1 MKLKRN
7 EIIGLVLVAVGLIA
21 LVLLLPG
28 LVGRPGPAP
37 MRVLFGW
44 GAIIVVLAFI
54 LGGLAV
60 FLSNRMGWEIRWLTI
75 AGGELI
81 FLALVTAAHLAARD
95 PLTAA
100 LAGNGGGLLGW
111 AARDA
116 LRSVMP
122 QRAAWA
128 ITVLVFGAG
137 LVLLWLGLPER
148 WTGAVKLRVRRLRDA
163 AAVWWAVHVRSGQ
176 PDDEME
182 ALPDGR
188 ATDSSEMLDRA
199 VLTPLRRIALI
210 VAALWPWR
218 RQALD
223 AEDELIDEPP
233 LSYPRALVP
242 IPEAAA
248 VVAMAERATAAVA
261 KGKKKPAAK
270 AKTPPAKAVKGD
282 GHAVPDDG
290 RPASLPPMSLL
301 RPDPHNRNA
310 QSDAKQR
317 AQLLKQALAEFGVPV
332 EVVSIKEGPTVTQF
346 GLEPGE
352 IVKELRGGEVLRRR
366 VSVHSIERLS
376 NDLALTLSAASI
388 RIEAPVPGR
397 PYVGIEIPNST
408 KTMVSLRSVL
418 KSPEFAKV
426 TSPLAIALGRDV
438 AGDPLVADLARLP
451 HLLIAGATGSG
462 KSVCINAVISS
473 MLMNNGP
480 ERVRFLMVDPKMVEL
495 PAYNG
500 IPHLYGQVIT
510 DPSQVTG
517 ALAWLTLQMD
527 DRYRAFAAR
536 GVRNIEEYNRRVAHT
551 RTAEPLPYIV
561 LIIDELADLMMTAA
575 FDIERQICRLGQM
588 SRATGIHLVLAT
600 QRPSVDVI
608 TGLIKANFPARIAFA
623 VTSQID
629 SRVILDTPGAERLL
643 GRGDML
649 FMAPDSAKLARI
661 QGCYVSDQEIDG
673 IVEFWKGN
681 RSESGLSED
690 AEAPWAGLVMAGENG
705 KDDMLERA
713 LELLQSKHQMS
724 TSMLQRQLRIG
735 YPRAARLME
744 QLEEMG
750 AVGPDEGGGRQPRSA
765 DAARRDGVAGNGR
778 AGEWVKG

>member
-1 MKLKRN
+1 VKLTRN
-7 EIIGLVLVAVGLIA
+7 EIIGLVLLAVGLIA

-28 LVGRPGPAP
+28 LVGGPGPAP

-44 GAIIVVLAFI
+44 GAVLVVLALI
-54 LGGLAV
+54 LGGVAML
-60 FLSNRMGWEIRWLTI
+60 LSNRMGWEIRWLTI
-75 AGGELI
+75 AGGELM
-81 FLALVTAAHLAARD
+81 FLALVTAAHLATRD

-116 LRSVMP
+116 LQSVMP

-128 ITVLVFGAG
+128 VTVVVFGAG
-137 LVLLWLGLPER
+137 LFLLWLGLPER
-148 WTGAVKLRVRRLRDA
+148 WTGAVKLRARRLRDA
-163 AAVWWAVHVRSGQ
+163 AAVWWAVHVRPGQ

-182 ALPDGR
+182 ALPDGGT
-188 ATDSSEMLDRA
+188 TDSFETLDRA
-199 VLTPLRRIALI
+199 VLKPLRLPLRRIVLI
-210 VAALWPWR
+210 VAALWPWH

-223 AEDELIDEPP
+223 AEDELIEEPL
-233 LSYPRALVP
+233 LSYPRPLVP

-248 VVAMAERATAAVA
+248 VAAMAERATAAVA

-282 GHAVPDDG
+282 GRTVPDDG

-301 RPDPHNRNA
+301 RADPHNRNA

-426 TSPLAIALGRDV
+426 TSPLAVALGRDV

-575 FDIERQICRLGQM
+575 FDVERQICRLGQM

-629 SRVILDTPGAERLL
+629 SRVILDTPGAEKLL

-681 RSESGLSED
+681 RSTSSLLED
-690 AEAPWAGLVMAGENG
+690 AEAPWAGLVMAAENG
-705 KDDMLERA
+705 KDELLERA
-713 LELLQSKHQMS
+713 LELLQTKHQIS

-735 YPRAARLME
+735 YPRAARLVE

-750 AVGPDEGGGRQPRSA
+750 AVGPDEGGGRSREVLT
-765 DAARRDGVAGNGR
+765 RREAVEG
-778 AGEWVKG
+778 

>member
-1 MKLKRN
+1 VKLTRS
-7 EIIGLVLVAVGLIA
+7 EIGGLVVTGAGLIA
-21 LVLLLPG
+21 LMLLLPG
-28 LVGRPGPAP
+28 LAGRPGPAV

-44 GAIIVVLAFI
+44 GAILVVLGLVI
-54 LGGLAV
+54 GGLVV
-60 FLSNRMGWEIRWLTI
+60 FLSHRLGWEIRWLLV

-81 FLALVTAAHLAARD
+81 FLASLTAIHLSFSD
-95 PLTAA
+95 PLAAA
-100 LAGNGGGLLGW
+100 LAGEGGGLLGW

-116 LRSVMP
+116 LRSVLP
-122 QRAAWA
+122 EALAWGVVASVFAAGIW
-128 ITVLVFGAG
+128 LV
-137 LVLLWLGLPER
+137 WLGLPEE
-148 WTGAVKLRVRRLRDA
+148 WTDAVRLRAWRLRDA
-163 AAVWWAVHVRSGQ
+163 ARVWWAVHVRSAQ
-176 PDDEME
+176 PDAEMAE
-182 ALPDGR
+182 LDDR
-188 ATDSSEMLDRA
+188 VDSSPDLLDRI
-199 VLTPLRRIALI
+199 LWTPVRRIVLI
-210 VAALWPWR
+210 GAAFWPWR
-218 RQALD
+218 GRAVEEE
-223 AEDELIDEPP
+223 AELSDEPP
-233 LSYPRALVP
+233 LTYPRPQAPVP
-242 IPEAAA
+242 EPAAA
-248 VVAMAERATAAVA
+248 ATPSVSAATKA
-261 KGKKKPAAK
+261 KKKAASKAK
-270 AKTPPAKAVKGD
+270 ASAVKGSKAD
-282 GHAVPDDG
+282 GPLPPDDG

-301 RPDPHNRNA
+301 RADPASRGA
-310 QSDAKQR
+310 PSDARQR
-317 AQLLKQALAEFGVPV
+317 AQLLKQSLAEFGVPV

-352 IVKELRGGEVLRRR
+352 IVKELRGGEVMRRR

-376 NDLALTLSAASI
+376 NDLALTLAAASI

-397 PYVGIEIPNST
+397 PYVGIEIPNAT

-418 KSPEFAKV
+418 KAPEFAKV
-426 TSPLAIALGRDV
+426 ASPLALALGRDV
-438 AGDPLVADLARLP
+438 AGDPVVADLARLP

-527 DRYRAFAAR
+527 DRYRAFASR
-536 GVRNIEEYNRRVAHT
+536 GARNIEEYNRRVIHT
-551 RTAEPLPYIV
+551 RSAEPIPYIV

-629 SRVILDTPGAERLL
+629 SRVILDTPGAEKLL

-661 QGCYVSDQEIDG
+661 QGCFVSDAEIDA
-673 IVEFWKGN
+673 IVDFWKGS
-681 RSESGLSED
+681 RGEASLLED
-690 AEAPWAGLVMAGENG
+690 AEAPWAGLVAASDDG
-705 KDDMLERA
+705 KDELLERA
-713 LELLQSKHQMS
+713 LELLQTKHQIS

-744 QLEEMG
+744 QLQEMG
-750 AVGPDEGGGRQPRSA
+750 AVGPDEGGGRSREVL
-765 DAARRDGVAGNGR
+765 ARR
-778 AGEWVKG
+778 EEPS

>member
-1 MKLKRN
+1 MKLTRN
-7 EIIGLVLVAVGLIA
+7 EIVGLVLVAVGLIA
-21 LVLLLPG
+21 LILLLPG

-44 GAIIVVLAFI
+44 GAVIVVLALI

-60 FLSNRMGWEIRWLTI
+60 LFSNRRGWAIRGLTI
-75 AGGELI
+75 AGGELM
-81 FLALVTAAHLAARD
+81 FLAVVTAAHLGAGD
-95 PLTAA
+95 PLASA

-116 LRSVMP
+116 LRSVLP
-122 QRAAWA
+122 LPAAWA
-128 ITVLVFGAG
+128 VTGVVFGAG
-137 LVLLWLGLPER
+137 FCLLWLGLPER
-148 WTGAVKLRVRRLRDA
+148 WTGAVHFRVRQLRDSA
-163 AAVWWAVHVRSGQ
+163 QMGWVTHVRPGQ

-188 ATDSSEMLDRA
+188 AADSPRLLDRA

-210 VAALWPWR
+210 GAVLWPWR
-218 RQALD
+218 TQTRA
-223 AEDELIDEPP
+223 AEDELIEEPP
-233 LSYPRALVP
+233 LGAPRPSSP
-242 IPEAAA
+242 IPLAAA
-248 VVAMAERATAAVA
+248 PNDADPDDTAPAATPNP
-261 KGKKKPAAK
+261 KKKPAAK
-270 AKTPPAKAVKGD
+270 AVKGD
-282 GHAVPDDG
+282 GRAAPDDG
-290 RPASLPPMSLL
+290 RAASLPPMSLL
-301 RPDPHNRNA
+301 RADSNTRGA

-317 AQLLKQALAEFGVPV
+317 AQLLKQSLAEFGVPV

-397 PYVGIEIPNST
+397 PYVGIEIPNSI
-408 KTMVSLRSVL
+408 KTMVTLRGVL
-418 KSPEFAKV
+418 KSPEFATV
-426 TSPLAIALGRDV
+426 NSPLAIALGRDV
-438 AGDPLVADLARLP
+438 AGDPVVADLARLP

-473 MLMNNGP
+473 LLMNNGP
-480 ERVRFLMVDPKMVEL
+480 DRVRFLMVDPKMVEL
-495 PAYNG
+495 PAFNG
-500 IPHLYGQVIT
+500 IPHLYGSVIT

-536 GVRNIEEYNRRVAHT
+536 GARNIDEYNRRVAHT
-551 RTAEPLPYIV
+551 RSAEPLPYIV
-561 LIIDELADLMMTAA
+561 LVIDELADLMMTAA
-575 FDIERQICRLGQM
+575 FDVERQICRLGQM

-608 TGLIKANFPARIAFA
+608 TGLIKANFSARIAFA

-643 GRGDML
+643 SRGDML

-661 QGCYVSDQEIDG
+661 QGCFVSDPEIDA

-681 RSESGLSED
+681 RGEMDPPED
-690 AEAPWAGLVMAGENG
+690 AETPWAGLILAGENG
-705 KDDMLERA
+705 KDELLERA
-713 LELLQSKHQMS
+713 LELLQTKHQIS
-724 TSMLQRQLRIG
+724 TSMLQRLLRVG

-750 AVGPDEGGGRQPRSA
+750 AVGPDEGGGRSREVLT
-765 DAARRDGVAGNGR
+765 RREETA
-778 AGEWVKG
+778 

>member
-1 MKLKRN
+1 VKLTRN
-7 EIIGLVLVAVGLIA
+7 EIIGLILTAVGLIA
-21 LVLLLPG
+21 LLLLLPG

-44 GAIIVVLAFI
+44 GAVIVVLALI

-60 FLSNRMGWEIRWLTI
+60 LFSNRMGWEIRWLTI
-75 AGGELI
+75 AGGELM
-81 FLALVTAAHLAARD
+81 FLAGVTAAHLAARD

-128 ITVLVFGAG
+128 VTILGFGAG

-148 WTGAVKLRVRRLRDA
+148 WTGAVKLRVRRLRDS
-163 AAVWWAVHVRSGQ
+163 AAVWWALHVRSRQ

-182 ALPDGR
+182 ALPDGGM
-188 ATDSSEMLDRA
+188 ADSSEMLDRA

-210 VAALWPWR
+210 LAALWPWR

-223 AEDELIDEPP
+223 AEDELIEEPP
-233 LSYPRALVP
+233 LSTPRP
-242 IPEAAA
+242 ISLIPQAGTPGDVEPDSTAPSAAP
-248 VVAMAERATAAVA
+248 
-261 KGKKKPAAK
+261 KLKKKPAAK
-270 AKTPPAKAVKGD
+270 SKTPSKPPPAKAVKGD
-282 GHAVPDDG
+282 GRTVPDDG

-301 RPDPHNRNA
+301 RADPHNRSA

-317 AQLLKQALAEFGVPV
+317 AQLLKQSLAEFGVPV

-462 KSVCINAVISS
+462 KSVCINAVICS

-480 ERVRFLMVDPKMVEL
+480 DRVRFLMVDPKMVEL

-536 GVRNIEEYNRRVAHT
+536 GTRNIEEYNRRVTHT
-551 RTAEPLPYIV
+551 RSTEPLPYIV

-575 FDIERQICRLGQM
+575 FDVERQICRLGQM

-629 SRVILDTPGAERLL
+629 SRVILDTPGAEKLL

-661 QGCYVSDQEIDG
+661 QGCFVSDPEIDG

-681 RSESGLSED
+681 RGEAALSED
-690 AEAPWAGLVMAGENG
+690 AEAPWAGLILAGENG
-705 KDDMLERA
+705 KDELLERA
-713 LELLQSKHQMS
+713 LELLQTKHQIS

-735 YPRAARLME
+735 YPRAARLVE

-750 AVGPDEGGGRQPRSA
+750 AVGPDEGGGRSREVLT
-765 DAARRDGVAGNGR
+765 RREETV
-778 AGEWVKG
+778 